1 MFNSGETGQNRTARG
16 AVHNDCPAYRVFP
29 FRVPLPV
36 LHPARVCGSSVF
48 FFLRSLGFSCGISAT
63 IPALLRLRS
72 AVLLLSIVPAD
83 SFTLRVRR
91 WCPVPVLFMPD
102 SIRIKP
108 GVLLT
113 PALSL
118 RAAPVSFA
126 PLLHLLLCP
135 CSCGLMRYAATRSA
149 GSLILCYSCRSLSVL
164 SKSGSS
170 GGREQRHFL
179 LELTPAGRGE
189 DSRPPCCYQCLKEL
203 MQRYYD
209 KLTLQNP
216 LIVNKLRAPLH
227 YTTLQQKTLTI

>member
-1 MFNSGETGQNRTARG
+1 MFNSRETGQNRTARG
-16 AVHNDCPAYRVFP
+16 AIHNNCPVFLVFP

-36 LHPARVCGSSVF
+36 LHPAQACGSSVLSF
-48 FFLRSLGFSCGISAT
+48 FRYLGFPVLFQTLFPPLCGFGVFTSF
-63 IPALLRLRS
+63 
-72 AVLLLSIVPAD
+72 SIAPAD
-83 SFTLRVRR
+83 SFIFRVRR

-118 RAAPVSFA
+118 QAAPVSFA

-135 CSCGLMRYAATRSA
+135 CSCGLMRYAATRGA

-170 GGREQRHFL
+170 GGREQIRFL
-179 LELTPAGRGE
+179 RDWRPQGRGE
-189 DSRPPCCYQCLKEL
+189 ESRPPCCCHCIKEL
-203 MQRYYD
+203 LQRYYD
-209 KLTLQNP
+209 KLKLQNP
-216 LIVNKLRAPLH
+216 LNINELRAPLH
-227 YTTLQQKTLTI
+227 YTTPQ